1 MLLMAELC
9 DPMSAFDK
17 PKCVLVKSEL
27 PKIAH
32 LSVFKIMS
40 VKCHGEP
47 EIHIQLYNY
56 STTTLSLWEIHI
68 IAMRKKIG
76 RIGSLLISQC
86 QKYVIHSS

>member
-1 MLLMAELC
+1 MAELC

-17 PKCVLVKSEL
+17 PKCVLEL

-47 EIHIQLYNY
+47 ENHIQLYNY
-56 STTTLSLWEIHI
+56 GTTTLSLLEIHI
-68 IAMRKKIG
+68 IAMRKNMG
-76 RIGSLLISQC
+76 RIGLLLISQC